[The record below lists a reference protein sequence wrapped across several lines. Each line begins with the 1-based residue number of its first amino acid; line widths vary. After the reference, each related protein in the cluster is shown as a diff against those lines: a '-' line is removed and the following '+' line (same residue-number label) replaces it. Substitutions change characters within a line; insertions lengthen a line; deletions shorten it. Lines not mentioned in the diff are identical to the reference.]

1 MACYEIRDLTFTY
14 PGSITPALREVSL
27 TVADGEFLALCG
39 ASGSGKSTLLRQL
52 KSVLAPH
59 GARSGEII
67 FGGVPLEEVT
77 RGEQAGAIGFV
88 LQDPENQVV
97 TDKVW
102 HELAFGL
109 ESLGYET
116 PVIRRRV
123 AEMAAFFGIQDW
135 FYKNVSELSGG
146 QKQLL
151 SLASV
156 MAMQPRVLLLDE
168 PTSQLD
174 PIAAADFLAVLG
186 RINRELGTTVIL
198 SEHRLEEAL
207 SYANRAAVLEDGR
220 LLCCAAPGEVG
231 ALLRR
236 QGSGMFYAMPAA
248 MRIWG
253 ATDSNGICPVT
264 VREGRAWLNEYVE
277 THPLGELPPE
287 RVRAQTE
294 PVLTA
299 REVWFAYEQ
308 DAPEVL
314 RGLTMT
320 VCRGEHYALLGA
332 NGAGKSTTLRVLAG
346 LLKPLRGEVTVCGR
360 VGLLPQDPQTL
371 FVKKTVR
378 EDLMDVCRD
387 EESLARAVALCRL
400 DGLLDRHPYDLSGGE
415 QQRAALAKILLCAPN
430 ILLLDEPTK
439 GLDAAF
445 KRQLAQ
451 ILRELQAGGVTVVT
465 VSHDVEFC
473 AEFAD
478 RCALFF
484 DGGITA
490 EGTPRAFFSGNCF
503 YTTAADRI
511 ARELL
516 PGAVTVRDVAAA
528 CGAPLPEDD
537 ALPNDVPPLPQPPQ
551 ERMMQKLPLWRKI
564 LGTVSGAAAL
574 GLTVQALR
582 VSDLSELIS
591 ENGLTRPAGK
601 QLILYAILIAAIFL
615 CALCFS
621 RGGETRAAQPVLKK
635 QRLSVRTRVC
645 AGLILLLIPLTLYF
659 GIRLLGVTNYY
670 LISLLVLL
678 EAMIPFFLV
687 FEGRRPQPR
696 ELVLIAV
703 LCALNVAGRA
713 ALFMLPEFKPVVA
726 LTILAGVAFGG
737 ETGFL
742 VGALSMLASNVLF
755 SQGPW
760 TPFQMFAMGLIGF
773 LAGVLA
779 RCGVL
784 RRSRLSLCLFGVI
797 ASVVIYGGIMNP
809 ASALIWA
816 RTLDWK
822 LLLSYYL
829 TGLPVDLI
837 RAAATWLFLWFAGL
851 PVLEKFD
858 RVKLKYGLLE

>member
-1 MACYEIRDLTFTY
+1 MACYEIRKLTFTY
-14 PGSITPALREVSL
+14 PGEQTPALREVSL
-27 TVADGEFLALCG
+27 TVADGEFLVLCG

-59 GARSGEII
+59 GARSGEIL
-67 FGGVPLEEVT
+67 FGGVPLGDVA

-207 SYANRAAVLEDGR
+207 SYAGRAAVLEDGR

-253 ATDSNGICPVT
+253 ATDSEGTSPVT
-264 VREGRAWLNEYVE
+264 VCEGRAWLHEYAAS
-277 THPLGELPPE
+277 HKLGELPPE

-308 DAPEVL
+308 DTPEVL

-346 LLKPLRGEVTVCGR
+346 LLKPLRGEAAAHGR

-415 QQRAALAKILLCAPN
+415 QQRAALAKLLLCAPN

-451 ILRELQAGGVTVVT
+451 ILRELQAGGVTIVT

-528 CGAPLPEDD
+528 CGAPLLEDD

-551 ERMMQKLPLWRKI
+551 ERAVQKLPLWRKI

-591 ENGLTRPAGK
+591 ESGLTRPAGK
-601 QLILYAILIAAIFL
+601 QLLLYAILIAAIFL

-773 LAGVLA
+773 LAGALA

>member
-1 MACYEIRDLTFTY
+1 MACYEIRKLTFTY
-14 PGSITPALREVSL
+14 PGETAPALREVTL
-27 TVADGEFLALCG
+27 TVADGEFLVLCG

-59 GARSGEII
+59 GARSGEVL
-67 FGGVPLEEVT
+67 FGGTPLDDVPRAV
-77 RGEQAGAIGFV
+77 QAGAIGFV
-88 LQDPENQVV
+88 LQNPENQVV

-109 ESLGYET
+109 ESLGYDT

-135 FYKNVSELSGG
+135 FYKDVSELSGG

-156 MAMQPRVLLLDE
+156 MVMQPRVLLLDE

-174 PIAAADFLAVLG
+174 PIAAADFLAVLA
-186 RINRELGTTVIL
+186 RINRELGTTIIL

-207 SYANRAAVLEDGR
+207 SYARRAAVLEDGR
-220 LLCCAAPGEVG
+220 LVCCAAPGEVG
-231 ALLRR
+231 TLLRR

-253 ATDSNGICPVT
+253 ATDSEGTSPVT
-264 VREGRAWLNEYVE
+264 VCEGRAWLHEYAAS
-277 THPLGELPPE
+277 HKLGELPPE
-287 RVRAQTE
+287 RVRAPGA

-320 VCRGEHYALLGA
+320 VCRGEHYALLGT

-415 QQRAALAKILLCAPN
+415 QQRAALAKLLLCAPN

-451 ILRELQAGGVTVVT
+451 ILRELQAGGVTIVT

-537 ALPNDVPPLPQPPQ
+537 ALPDDVPPLPQPPQ
-551 ERMMQKLPLWRKI
+551 ERAVQKLPLWRKV

-601 QLILYAILIAAIFL
+601 QLLLYAILIAAIFL

-726 LTILAGVAFGG
+726 LTILVGVSFGG

-858 RVKLKYGLLE
+858 RVKQKYGLME

>member
-1 MACYEIRDLTFTY
+1 MACYEIRGLTFTY
-14 PGSITPALREVSL
+14 PGQEQPALRDVTLCVE
-27 TVADGEFLALCG
+27 DGEFLVLCG

-59 GARSGEII
+59 GARSGEVL
-67 FGGVPLEEVT
+67 FGGTPLDDVPRAV
-77 RGEQAGAIGFV
+77 QAGAIGFV
-88 LQDPENQVV
+88 LQNPENQVV

-109 ESLGYET
+109 ESLGCDT

-156 MAMQPRVLLLDE
+156 MVMQPRVLLLDE

-174 PIAAADFLAVLG
+174 PIAAADFLAVLA
-186 RINRELGTTVIL
+186 RINRELGTTIIL

-207 SYANRAAVLEDGR
+207 SYARRAAVLEDGR
-220 LLCCAAPGEVG
+220 LVCCAAPGEVG

-253 ATDSNGICPVT
+253 AVASSGTCPVT
-264 VREGRAWLNEYVE
+264 VCEGRAWLSSYAAA
-277 THPLGELPPE
+277 HPLGSIPPE
-287 RVRAQTE
+287 RVRVQTE
-294 PVLTA
+294 PALMA
-299 REVWFAYEQ
+299 SEVWFRYEP
-308 DAPEVL
+308 DAPDVL

-346 LLKPLRGEVTVCGR
+346 LSKPLRGEVTATGR

-378 EDLMDVCRD
+378 EELLDVCR
-387 EESLARAVALCRL
+387 EEETLARTVALCRL
-400 DGLLDRHPYDLSGGE
+400 EGLLERHPYDLSGGE
-415 QQRAALAKILLCAPN
+415 QQRAALAKVLLCAPN

-451 ILRELQAGGVTVVT
+451 ILRQLQAGGVTIVT

-478 RCALFF
+478 HCALFF

-490 EGTPRAFFSGNCF
+490 EGTPRSFFSGNCF

-511 ARELL
+511 ARERL
-516 PGAVTVRDVAAA
+516 PGAVTVGDVAAA
-528 CGAPLPEDD
+528 CGAPLPEDEP
-537 ALPNDVPPLPQPPQ
+537 LPAYSPPLPQP
-551 ERMMQKLPLWRKI
+551 ERAESLRKLPLWRKI
-564 LGTVSGAAAL
+564 LGAVSGLAAL

-582 VSDLSELIS
+582 VSDLSALLT
-591 ENGLTRPAGK
+591 ENGLTRPAGR
-601 QLILYAILIAAIFL
+601 QLALYAVLIAAIFV

-621 RGGETRAAQPVLKK
+621 RGGAAKTTLPPVKK
-635 QRLSVRTRVC
+635 QRLAVRTRVC
-645 AGLILLLIPLTLYF
+645 AALILLLIPLTLF
-659 GIRLLGVTNYY
+659 LGLRYLGAANYY
-670 LISLLVLL
+670 LLSLLVLL
-678 EAMIPFFLV
+678 EAMAPFFLV

-726 LTILAGVAFGG
+726 LTILVGAAFGG

-779 RCGVL
+779 RWGAL

-851 PVLEKFD
+851 PILEKFD
-858 RVKLKYGLLE
+858 RVKAKYGLLE

>member
-1 MACYEIRDLTFTY
+1 MACYEIRKLTFTY
-14 PGSITPALREVSL
+14 PGSITPALREVTL
-27 TVADGEFLALCG
+27 TVADGEFLVLCG

-123 AEMAAFFGIQDW
+123 AEMATFFGIQDW

-207 SYANRAAVLEDGR
+207 SYANRAVVLEDGR

-231 ALLRR
+231 ALLRER
-236 QGSGMFYAMPAA
+236 GSGMFYAMPAA

-253 ATDSNGICPVT
+253 ATDSDGICPVT
-264 VREGRAWLNEYVE
+264 VCEGRAWLHEYAAS
-277 THPLGELPPE
+277 HKLGELPPE

-346 LLKPLRGEVTVCGR
+346 LLKPLRGEVAAHGR

-451 ILRELQAGGVTVVT
+451 ILRELQAGGVTIVT

-528 CGAPLPEDD
+528 CGAPLPEAD
-537 ALPNDVPPLPQPPQ
+537 ALPDDVPPLPQPPQ

-564 LGTVSGAAAL
+564 LGAVSGAAAL

-601 QLILYAILIAAIFL
+601 QLILYAILIAAIFI

-659 GIRLLGVTNYY
+659 GIRRLGVTNYY
-670 LISLLVLL
+670 LISLFVLL

-687 FEGRRPQPR
+687 FEGRKPQPR

-809 ASALIWA
+809 ASALVWA

-858 RVKLKYGLLE
+858 RVKQKYGLME

>member
-1 MACYEIRDLTFTY
+1 MACYEIRGLTFTY
-14 PGSITPALREVSL
+14 PGQEQPALRDVTLCVE
-27 TVADGEFLALCG
+27 DGEFLVLCG

-59 GARSGEII
+59 GARSGEVL
-67 FGGVPLEEVT
+67 FGGTPLDDVPRAV
-77 RGEQAGAIGFV
+77 QAGAIGFV
-88 LQDPENQVV
+88 LQNPENQVV

-109 ESLGYET
+109 ESLGCET

-156 MAMQPRVLLLDE
+156 MVMQPRVLLLDE

-174 PIAAADFLAVLG
+174 PIAAADFLAVLA
-186 RINRELGTTVIL
+186 RINRELGTTIIL

-207 SYANRAAVLEDGR
+207 SYARRAAVLEDGR

-231 ALLRR
+231 TLLRKQR
-236 QGSGMFYAMPAA
+236 SGMFYAMPAA

-253 ATDSNGICPVT
+253 AVASSGTCPVT
-264 VREGRAWLNEYVE
+264 VCEGRAWLNSYAAA
-277 THPLGELPPE
+277 HPLGSIPPE

-294 PVLTA
+294 PALTA
-299 REVWFAYEQ
+299 SEVWFRYEP
-308 DAPEVL
+308 DAPDVL

-346 LLKPLRGEVTVCGR
+346 LVKPLRGEVTAAGR

-378 EDLMDVCRD
+378 EELLDVCRD
-387 EESLARAVALCRL
+387 DQALARTVALCRL
-400 DGLLDRHPYDLSGGE
+400 EGLLERHPYDLSGGE
-415 QQRAALAKILLCAPN
+415 QQRAALAKVLLCAPN

-451 ILRELQAGGVTVVT
+451 ILRQLQAGGVTIVT

-490 EGTPRAFFSGNCF
+490 EGTPRSFFSGNCF

-511 ARELL
+511 ARERL
-516 PGAVTVRDVAAA
+516 PGAVTVGDVAAA
-528 CGAPLPEDD
+528 CGAPLPEDEP
-537 ALPNDVPPLPQPPQ
+537 LPAYSPPLPQP
-551 ERMMQKLPLWRKI
+551 ERAESLRKLPLWRKL
-564 LGTVSGAAAL
+564 LGAVSGLAAL

-582 VSDLSELIS
+582 VSDLSALLT
-591 ENGLTRPAGK
+591 ENGLTRPAGR
-601 QLILYAILIAAIFL
+601 QLVLYAVLIAAIFA

-621 RGGETRAAQPVLKK
+621 RGGAAKTTLPPVKK
-635 QRLSVRTRVC
+635 QRLAVRTRVC
-645 AGLILLLIPLTLYF
+645 AALILLLIPLTLF
-659 GIRLLGVTNYY
+659 LGLRYLGAANYY

-678 EAMIPFFLV
+678 EAMAPFFLV

-726 LTILAGVAFGG
+726 LTILVGAAFGG

-779 RCGVL
+779 RWGVL

-809 ASALIWA
+809 AAALIWA

-851 PVLEKFD
+851 PILEKFD
-858 RVKLKYGLLE
+858 RVKAKYGLLE

>member
-1 MACYEIRDLTFTY
+1 MACYEIRGLTFTY
-14 PGSITPALREVSL
+14 PGQEQPALRDL
-27 TVADGEFLALCG
+27 TLRVEDGEFLVLCG

-52 KSVLAPH
+52 KTVLAPH
-59 GARSGEII
+59 GARSGEIL
-67 FGGVPLEEVT
+67 FGGTPLDAVP
-77 RGEQAGAIGFV
+77 RGTQAGAIGFV
-88 LQDPENQVV
+88 LQNPENQVV

-109 ESLGYET
+109 ESLGCDT

-156 MAMQPRVLLLDE
+156 MVMQPRVLLLDE

-174 PIAAADFLAVLG
+174 PIAAADFLAVLA
-186 RINRELGTTVIL
+186 RINRELGTTIIL

-207 SYANRAAVLEDGR
+207 SYARRAAVLEDGR
-220 LLCCAAPGEVG
+220 LVCCAAPGEVG

-236 QGSGMFYAMPAA
+236 QRSGMFYAMPAA

-253 ATDSNGICPVT
+253 AVASSGTCPVT
-264 VREGRAWLNEYVE
+264 VCEGRAWLSSYAAA
-277 THPLGELPPE
+277 HPLGSIPPE

-299 REVWFAYEQ
+299 SEVWFRYEP
-308 DAPEVL
+308 DAPDVL

-346 LLKPLRGEVTVCGR
+346 LSKPLRGEVTATGR

-378 EDLMDVCRD
+378 EELLDVCR
-387 EESLARAVALCRL
+387 EEETLARTVALCRL
-400 DGLLDRHPYDLSGGE
+400 EGLLERHPYDLSGGE
-415 QQRAALAKILLCAPN
+415 QQRAALAKVLLCAPN

-451 ILRELQAGGVTVVT
+451 ILQQLQAGGVTIVT

-478 RCALFF
+478 HCALFF

-490 EGTPRAFFSGNCF
+490 EGTPRSFFSGNCF

-511 ARELL
+511 ARERL
-516 PGAVTVRDVAAA
+516 PGAVTVGDVAAA
-528 CGAPLPEDD
+528 CGAPLPEDEP
-537 ALPNDVPPLPQPPQ
+537 LPAYSPPLPQP
-551 ERMMQKLPLWRKI
+551 ERAESLRKLPLWRKL
-564 LGTVSGAAAL
+564 LGAVSGLAAL

-582 VSDLSELIS
+582 VSDLSALLT
-591 ENGLTRPAGK
+591 ENGLTRPAGR
-601 QLILYAILIAAIFL
+601 QLALYAVLIAAIFV

-621 RGGETRAAQPVLKK
+621 RGGAAKTTLPPVKK
-635 QRLSVRTRVC
+635 QRLAVRTRVC
-645 AGLILLLIPLTLYF
+645 AALILLLIPLTLF
-659 GIRLLGVTNYY
+659 LGLRYLGAANYY

-678 EAMIPFFLV
+678 EAMAPFFLV

-726 LTILAGVAFGG
+726 LTILAGAAFGG

-779 RCGVL
+779 RWGAL

-816 RTLDWK
+816 QTLDWK

-851 PVLEKFD
+851 PILEKFD
-858 RVKLKYGLLE
+858 RVKAKYGLLE

>member
-1 MACYEIRDLTFTY
+1 M
-14 PGSITPALREVSL
+14 
-27 TVADGEFLALCG
+27 
-39 ASGSGKSTLLRQL
+39 
-52 KSVLAPH
+52 
-59 GARSGEII
+59 
-67 FGGVPLEEVT
+67 
-77 RGEQAGAIGFV
+77 
-88 LQDPENQVV
+88 
-97 TDKVW
+97 
-102 HELAFGL
+102 
-109 ESLGYET
+109 
-116 PVIRRRV
+116 
-123 AEMAAFFGIQDW
+123 
-135 FYKNVSELSGG
+135 
-146 QKQLL
+146 
-151 SLASV
+151 
-156 MAMQPRVLLLDE
+156 
-168 PTSQLD
+168 
-174 PIAAADFLAVLG
+174 LG

-253 ATDSNGICPVT
+253 ATDSEGTSPVT
-264 VREGRAWLNEYVE
+264 VCEGRAWLHEYAAS
-277 THPLGELPPE
+277 HPLGKIPPE

-415 QQRAALAKILLCAPN
+415 QQRAALAKLLLCAPN

-451 ILRELQAGGVTVVT
+451 ILRELQAGGVTIVT

-551 ERMMQKLPLWRKI
+551 ERAVQKLPLWRKI

>member
-174 PIAAADFLAVLG
+174 PIAAADFLAVLA
-186 RINRELGTTVIL
+186 RINRELGTTIIL

-207 SYANRAAVLEDGR
+207 SYARRAAVLEDGR
-220 LLCCAAPGEVG
+220 LVCCAAPGEVG
-231 ALLRR
+231 TLLRK

-253 ATDSNGICPVT
+253 AVESSGTCPVT
-264 VREGRAWLNEYVE
+264 VCEGRTWLNDYAAA
-277 THPLGELPPE
+277 HPLGSIPPE
-287 RVRAQTE
+287 RVRVQTE
-294 PVLTA
+294 PVLMA
-299 REVWFAYEQ
+299 SEVWFRYEP
-308 DAPEVL
+308 DAPDVL

-346 LLKPLRGEVTVCGR
+346 LAKPLRGEVTAAGR

-378 EDLMDVCRD
+378 EELLDVRRD
-387 EESLARAVALCRL
+387 DQALAHTVALCRL
-400 DGLLDRHPYDLSGGE
+400 EGLLERHPYDLSGGE
-415 QQRAALAKILLCAPN
+415 QQRAALAKVLLCAPN

-451 ILRELQAGGVTVVT
+451 ILRQLQAGGVTIVT

-484 DGGITA
+484 DGIITT
-490 EGTPRAFFSGNCF
+490 EGTPRSFFSGNCF

-511 ARELL
+511 ARERL
-516 PGAVTVRDVAAA
+516 PGAVTVQDVAAA
-528 CGAPLPEDD
+528 CGAPLPEDEP
-537 ALPNDVPPLPQPPQ
+537 LPAYAPPLPQPEQ
-551 ERMMQKLPLWRKI
+551 AEGLRKLPLWRKI
-564 LGTVSGAAAL
+564 LGAVSGLAAL

-582 VSDLSELIS
+582 VSDLSALLT
-591 ENGLTRPAGK
+591 ENGLTRPAGR
-601 QLILYAILIAAIFL
+601 QLVLYAVLIAAIFV

-621 RGGETRAAQPVLKK
+621 RGGAAKTTLPPVKK
-635 QRLSVRTRVC
+635 QRLAVRTRVC
-645 AGLILLLIPLTLYF
+645 AALILLLIPLTLFFSLRY
-659 GIRLLGVTNYY
+659 LGAANYY
-670 LISLLVLL
+670 LLSLLVLV
-678 EAMIPFFLV
+678 EAMAPFFLV

-726 LTILAGVAFGG
+726 LTILVGAAFGG

-779 RCGVL
+779 RWGVL

-809 ASALIWA
+809 AAALIWA

-837 RAAATWLFLWFAGL
+837 RAAATWLFLWFTGL
-851 PVLEKFD
+851 PILEKFD
-858 RVKLKYGLLE
+858 RVKAKYGLLE